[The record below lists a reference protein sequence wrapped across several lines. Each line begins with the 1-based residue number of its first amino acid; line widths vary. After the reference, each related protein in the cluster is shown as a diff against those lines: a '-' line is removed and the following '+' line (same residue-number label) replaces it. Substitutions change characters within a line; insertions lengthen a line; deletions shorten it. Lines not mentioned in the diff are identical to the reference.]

1 MIIAVQIQSSDNRYI
16 LLSRDP
22 QDGDDFH
29 QRICLHA
36 EIVVENHPIHIFVT
50 HLSLSY
56 VS

>member
-50 HLSLSY
+50 HLSLS
-56 VS
+56 